1 MDQNLYEQTFGGTAM
16 TRAKRNGLR
25 RNAMIAMFVTSSP
38 GLESVLE
45 KALQDED
52 PVIQETA
59 RQILRRPSS

>member
-1 MDQNLYEQTFGGTAM
+1 M

-25 RNAMIAMFVTSSP
+25 RNAMIAMFVTANP
-38 GLESVLE
+38 DLDSVLK

-59 RQILRRPSS
+59 RQILRRAPSS

>member
-1 MDQNLYEQTFGGTAM
+1 
-16 TRAKRNGLR
+16 
-25 RNAMIAMFVTSSP
+25 MIAMFVTSSP

-52 PVIQETA
+52 PVIKETA